1 VPGAGHPGPSVN
13 DPTPETIPSHD
24 FPTRL
29 RRELTSTAG
38 GVFTTLFTITLTVM
52 LIKILG
58 QAAGGGGVARRAG
71 PDRLQSL
78 NYMPII
84 LILTGFISV
93 LLVMT
98 RSYQDS
104 EIVVWFAC
112 GMSLTRWIGRY
123 CASAGP
129 SWPWWRAVLRGHA
142 LGQ

>member
-1 VPGAGHPGPSVN
+1 
-13 DPTPETIPSHD
+13 
-24 FPTRL
+24 
-29 RRELTSTAG
+29 
-38 GVFTTLFTITLTVM
+38 VFTTLFTITLTVM

-58 QAAGGGGVARRAG
+58 QAAGGQVASQDVLALIG
-71 PDRLQSL
+71 FQAL

-112 GMSLTRWIGRY
+112 GMSLTRWI
-123 CASAGP
+123 A
-129 SWPWWRAVLRGHA
+129 
-142 LGQ
+142 